1 MDADEIHRRADQAK
15 ELKDDPAF
23 QAAILALR
31 KEWFGMLMAG
41 AQSSP
46 EQKLELVARLRAL
59 ETIPQQ
65 LQVFMSD
72 WEMVKRKRIMSES
85 LDSVEGVLAT
95 EIAPARAGRAT
106 RRANSFAKRRRP
118 STFCRSVRSKAI
130 R

>member
-72 WEMVKRKRIMSES
+72 WEMVKRKR
-85 LDSVEGVLAT
+85 T
-95 EIAPARAGRAT
+95 
-106 RRANSFAKRRRP
+106 
-118 STFCRSVRSKAI
+118 
-130 R
+130 